1 MDGHSFPS
9 IVQVNLIL
17 LYMFEVGLSE
27 EEFVLP

>member
-1 MDGHSFPS
+1 MDGHSFPL
-9 IVQVNLIL
+9 IVQANLIL